1 MAQIDLRHA
10 IIRIKDGYAGPGQAG
25 GAINHMGGY
34 SSGVSTIAVDTFVGE
49 VAVSDTFTIA
59 GDSSALVYTVTA
71 ETPTLSNTT
80 SITFTPNLGASVA
93 DDAVITILPH
103 QIEIN
108 IGDGNLTY
116 DEKRSIKYI
125 RNRNVLD
132 TVRLDQDEPME
143 VKLDALWEF
152 VRADTGET
160 PTIEDALKQRG
171 VASDWYTSSADICE
185 PYAVDVEIE
194 YDPPCTGVK
203 REFILLTD
211 FRYESFSHDLKM
223 GVFAVTGKCNVTEA
237 TVTRVM

>member
-10 IIRIKDGYAGPGQAG
+10 IIRIKDGYAGPSQAG
-25 GAINHMGGY
+25 GLVNNMAGY
-34 SSGVSTIAVDTFVGE
+34 MAGVSTITVDGFVGT
-49 VAVSDTFTIA
+49 VAVGDTFTVA
-59 GDSSALVYTVTA
+59 TDSTNTVYTVTSQTA
-71 ETPTLSNTT
+71 TLGNTT
-80 SITFTPNLGASVA
+80 SIVFTPVLGDAIT
-93 DDAVITILPH
+93 DDAAITILPH
-103 QIEIN
+103 SIEIN

-116 DEKRSIKYI
+116 DEKRNMKYI

-152 VRADTGET
+152 IRADSGEP

-171 VASDWYTSSADICE
+171 QASTWVTSAEDTCE

-194 YDPPCTGVK
+194 YDPPCSDQK
-203 REFILLTD
+203 REIVLLTD

-237 TVTRVM
+237 TVSRID